1 MPMHKSQPRATFLG
15 SIPGAADEAVL
26 YSAHNFFK
34 TNPPLKITA
43 DEVIEKICKEDQTK
57 LT

>member
-1 MPMHKSQPRATFLG
+1 MPKSQPLATFLG

-26 YSAHNFFK
+26 YSAHIFK
-34 TNPPLKITA
+34 TNPPLNIPA
-43 DEVIEKICKEDQTK
+43 DEVIEKIGKGEQTK